1 MAENNFDLTKRF
13 DCIEYDFFSDG
24 IHLVGK
30 KVGETIRYGIYSSNI
45 NEMLFECIYNYF
57 KEIER
62 KGYKQAMDLYHDYP
76 EKCILMCRGV
86 HQTVVNKEQFISP
99 LKQFEYRH
107 VPDDAIKL

>member
-45 NEMLFECIYNYF
+45 NEMLFECIFAN
-57 KEIER
+57 I
-62 KGYKQAMDLYHDYP
+62 
-76 EKCILMCRGV
+76 
-86 HQTVVNKEQFISP
+86 
-99 LKQFEYRH
+99 
-107 VPDDAIKL
+107 